1 MLFRISSKIRAL
13 DMVCR
18 FSDNIFTGSEQDM
31 VSDKVNRSH
40 IKYAMSCTLV
50 TEPWTIYTILES
62 TLSLRQ
68 GSQGPGSYKE
78 F

>member
-1 MLFRISSKIRAL
+1 
-13 DMVCR
+13 
-18 FSDNIFTGSEQDM
+18 
-31 VSDKVNRSH
+31 
-40 IKYAMSCTLV
+40 MSCTLV